1 MKSAGK
7 ARNNGLYRHIRTSK
21 EIIRNLLNDYYNSK
35 SSPAFPYLFRLFAL
49 SGPKSP
55 TKGGESVEILQK
67 TFLFHFY
74 PI

>member
-1 MKSAGK
+1 MRSIAGEVIP
-7 ARNNGLYRHIRTSK
+7 YYYSHCIRTS
-21 EIIRNLLNDYYNSK
+21 
-35 SSPAFPYLFRLFAL
+35 SPFPPIFRLFAL